1 MCVCDSKR
9 EVRNDEL
16 DLAKTMHT
24 SPYIKAG
31 KRFASLSSLTID
43 LAAYY
48 LTFSV
53 NQANS

>member
-53 NQANS
+53 NQANP